1 MIPFTYLE
9 PSSLDET
16 LALLAQ
22 HGDEAKLIA
31 GGTGLVNLMKQRLV
45 RPGFVIGL
53 RALKPLAGIAEEWR
67 PQDRRARHAAVAR
80 EPPRPSGAHAP
91 LLAEA
96 CRHVATVRV
105 RSMATLGGAV
115 AHADPNLDTPPAL
128 IALDAQIVARSPR
141 GQRKIPVDQFFTGYF
156 ETVLEPDE
164 IVTEILLPAQPAGS
178 GTAFLKFL
186 PATQDDYATVSV
198 AARVAL
204 GADGAIADA
213 RVALGA
219 AATVPVRATAVEAA
233 LVGQDGR
240 REDFPRCGAFGGRS
254 DRSDR
259 RFPRLRRIQA
269 QDGGRACS
277 PRARRGCRARGPA
290 CQKWRETTSTVTGPL
305 GVNRRQ
311 AAPPRN
317 SS

>member
-9 PSSLDET
+9 PASLDEA

-53 RALKPLAGIAEEWR
+53 RALKPLADITGNRGLRIGALATLGTIEASA
-67 PQDRRARHAAVAR
+67 PVRRD
-80 EPPRPSGAHAP
+80 AP

-96 CRHVATVRV
+96 CGHVATVRI
-105 RSMATLGGAV
+105 RSMATLGGAM

-128 IALDAQIVARSPR
+128 IALGAQIVARSKR
-141 GQRKIPVDQFFTGYF
+141 GERTIPTDRLFTGYY
-156 ETVLEPDE
+156 ETVLAPDK
-164 IVTEILLPAQPAGS
+164 IVTEILVPEQPAGS
-178 GTAFLKFL
+178 GTAFLKFV

-204 GADGAIADA
+204 DGKGAIAEA

-219 AATVPVRATAVEAA
+219 AAMVPVRATALEAA
-233 LVGQDGR
+233 LSGKAANEELFRD
-240 REDFPRCGAFGGRS
+240 
-254 DRSDR
+254 
-259 RFPRLRRIQA
+259 
-269 QDGGRACS
+269 
-277 PRARRGCRARGPA
+277 
-290 CQKWRETTSTVTGPL
+290 
-305 GVNRRQ
+305 
-311 AAPPRN
+311 AAPLVLDAIDPIADFRG
-317 SS
+317 SADYKRKMAVVHVRRALAEAATKAKPIA